1 MSVLCR
7 CVAVAVLWWTLVLAL
22 PAQAWSITDFPQ
34 IDCADTDLEHCSQ
47 CHYATIGGVTHFL
60 CAICVDTATTRYS
73 QATQGQNFATCQV
86 YNGNCEM
93 HDCDKCGS
101 DDPKICVACNHG
113 VPDQETSECLGET
126 VSSATGGLY
135 TSSKAPT
142 PVPVPVTT
150 TTTTTPVPVPVTTTT
165 TTTPAPVPVTTTTT
179 TTPVPVPVTTTT
191 TTTPV
196 PVPVTTTTT
205 TTSVPVPV
213 TTTTTTTPVPVP
225 VTTTTTTTTT
235 ARPSTPCAI
244 DKCAVC
250 TSDGKACATCV
261 IGYTVTE
268 TGTCM
273 QSGYCAVANC
283 VQCAATSYSRCTTCA
298 AGYASNA
305 DGVCKRRANGSMS
318 GPTALLVG
326 IAVLAVAVA
335 DLL

>member
-191 TTTPV
+191 TIQVWLLLLSLPGQAQV
-196 PVPVTTTTT
+196 WLLWWSLPGQAQVWLLWWSLPGQAQVWLLWW
-205 TTSVPVPV
+205 SLL
-213 TTTTTTTPVPVP
+213 
-225 VTTTTTTTTT
+225 
-235 ARPSTPCAI
+235 
-244 DKCAVC
+244 
-250 TSDGKACATCV
+250 
-261 IGYTVTE
+261 
-268 TGTCM
+268 
-273 QSGYCAVANC
+273 
-283 VQCAATSYSRCTTCA
+283 
-298 AGYASNA
+298 
-305 DGVCKRRANGSMS
+305 
-318 GPTALLVG
+318 GPGQT
-326 IAVLAVAVA
+326 
-335 DLL
+335 